1 MEATMLLCDH
11 AQVANEKLYV
21 LGGGW
26 KHVSAPDTPFPAAL
40 AVLLEIPWTATNE
53 KHELTMQLVD
63 DDGNQIEQKGMPVF
77 AQAQFEV
84 GRPVG
89 VKPGTALNQPM
100 VFKFDGMTLAA
111 GGYVFE
117 LSVDG
122 SVLARAPFR
131 VGIN

>member
-1 MEATMLLCDH
+1 MLLCDH

-26 KHVSAPDTPFPAAL
+26 KQVAFADTPFPAAL

-53 KHELTMQLVD
+53 KHALIMKLID
-63 DDGNQIEQKGMPVF
+63 DDGSQVEMPGIGPVLTE
-77 AQAQFEV
+77 AQFEV
-84 GRPVG
+84 GRPPG

-100 VFKFDGMTLAA
+100 VFKFDGIALPA

-117 LSVDG
+117 LYVDG
-122 SVLARAPFR
+122 EVKARTPFR
-131 VGIN
+131 VGTD

>member
-26 KHVSAPDTPFPAAL
+26 KIVGSPDTPFPAAL

-53 KHELTMQLVD
+53 RHDLQVQLVD
-63 DDGNQIEQKGMPVF
+63 DDGDQVSFGDIPVLT
-77 AQAQFEV
+77 QAQFEV
-84 GRPVG
+84 GRPPG
-89 VKPGTALNQPM
+89 VKPGSSLNQPM
-100 VFKFDGMTLAA
+100 VFKFDGMPLPA

-122 SVLARAPFR
+122 TVIARTPFR
-131 VGIN
+131 VGTD